1 MCIIALY
8 RSTPMKLKAVITNTI
23 SWAYLFVSLQ
33 GLAGSTVKKSAI
45 FFCASWYEPSMQ
57 IAEAWGELIILHRGK
72 DIVFLAVEA
81 ETAPNACER

>member
-8 RSTPMKLKAVITNTI
+8 RSTPMKLKAIITDTI
-23 SWAYLFVSLQ
+23 SWAYFFVLLQ
-33 GLAGSTVKKSAI
+33 GLAGSNVKKAAV

-57 IAEAWGELIILHRGK
+57 MAEAWGELSILHRGK
-72 DIVFLAVEA
+72 DIVFLTVEA